1 MLSLKRHTNLACPGL
16 VNQELQFVMKIIVC
30 LKQVPKNDSILRINE
45 QGTWIQDRDL
55 TYEINES
62 DAYGLEA
69 ALQLKEK
76 HGGEVIALSL
86 GPARVQSVIK
96 EALARGADRGIHL
109 EDAAFDKLDAF
120 GVAAAISAA
129 AKAEGFDLLLTGLQS
144 DDFGFA
150 QTGVIAAELLGLPHA
165 TIVMDVESQDGR
177 IRVKRELENG
187 FFQWVGM
194 PAPAVLTIQSG
205 INTLRYATLK
215 GIMAAKKKEIKKLDA
230 TALGVDPAELAPK
243 MEFRRVYLPVKNK
256 QTQFIEGSPS
266 EIAAK
271 LLDKL
276 KNEARVF

>member
-1 MLSLKRHTNLACPGL
+1 
-16 VNQELQFVMKIIVC
+16 MKIIVC
-30 LKQVPKNDSILRINE
+30 LKQVPKNDSVLRINE
-45 QGTWIQDRDL
+45 QGTWIQERDL

-62 DAYGLEA
+62 DQYGLEA

-86 GPARVQSVIK
+86 GPQRVQTVIK
-96 EALARGADRGIHL
+96 EALARGADRGLHL
-109 EDAAFDKLDAF
+109 EDAAFDGLDAF
-120 GVAAAISAA
+120 GISSVIAAA

-144 DDFGFA
+144 DDYGYA

-165 TIVMDVESQDGR
+165 TIVMDVELNDGTL
-177 IRVKRELENG
+177 RVKRELENG
-187 FFQWVGM
+187 FFQWVSM

-230 TALGVDPAELAPK
+230 AALGLDAATLAP
-243 MEFRRVYLPVKNK
+243 RVAIRKVYVPQKSK
-256 QTQFIEGSPS
+256 QTQFLEGSAA
-266 EIAAK
+266 EVAAK
-271 LLDKL
+271 LIEKL

>member
-1 MLSLKRHTNLACPGL
+1 
-16 VNQELQFVMKIIVC
+16 MKIIVC

-45 QGTWIQDRDL
+45 QGNWIQDRDL

-62 DAYGLEA
+62 DQYGLEA

-86 GPARVQSVIK
+86 GPARAQSVIK
-96 EALARGADRGIHL
+96 EALARGADRGLHL
-109 EDAAFDKLDAF
+109 EDGAFDNLDAF
-120 GVAAAISAA
+120 GAASVIAAA

-144 DDFGFA
+144 DDHGYA
-150 QTGVIAAELLGLPHA
+150 QTGVIAAELLGAPHA
-165 TIVMDVESQDGR
+165 TIVMDVQSENGTLK
-177 IRVKRELENG
+177 VKRELENG
-187 FFQWVGM
+187 FFQWVSF

-230 TALGVDPAELAPK
+230 AALDLSADALMPK
-243 MEFRRVYLPVKNK
+243 TQVRKIYVPQKSK
-256 QTQFIEGSPS
+256 QTQFIEGSPA

-271 LLDKL
+271 LMDKL

>member
-1 MLSLKRHTNLACPGL
+1 
-16 VNQELQFVMKIIVC
+16 MKIIVC

-45 QGTWIQDRDL
+45 QGNWIQDRDL

-62 DAYGLEA
+62 DQYGLEA

-86 GPARVQSVIK
+86 GPARAQSVIK

-109 EDAAFDKLDAF
+109 EDAAFDNLDAF
-120 GVAAAISAA
+120 GAASVIAEA

-144 DDFGFA
+144 DDHGYA

-165 TIVMDVESQDGR
+165 TIVMDVEVNDGAL
-177 IRVKRELENG
+177 RVKRELENG
-187 FFQWVGM
+187 FFQWVSF

-215 GIMAAKKKEIKKLDA
+215 GIMAAKKKEIKKLDSA
-230 TALGVDPAELAPK
+230 ALGLSADALAPK
-243 MEFRRVYLPVKNK
+243 QQIRRIYVPQKSK
-256 QTQFIEGSPS
+256 QTQFIEGSPA

-271 LLDKL
+271 LMDKL

>member
-1 MLSLKRHTNLACPGL
+1 MRRFL
-16 VNQELQFVMKIIVC
+16 V
-30 LKQVPKNDSILRINE
+30 R
-45 QGTWIQDRDL
+45 
-55 TYEINES
+55 
-62 DAYGLEA
+62 ALERA
-69 ALQLKEK
+69 G
-76 HGGEVIALSL
+76 HDVTS
-86 GPARVQSVIK
+86 
-96 EALARGADRGIHL
+96 
-109 EDAAFDKLDAF
+109 F
-120 GVAAAISAA
+120 
-129 AKAEGFDLLLTGLQS
+129 AEGASAYEEVKQASFDLLLTGLQS

-187 FFQWVGM
+187 FFQWVSM

-230 TALGVDPAELAPK
+230 AALGVDPAQLAPR

-256 QTQFIEGSPS
+256 QTQFIEGSPA

>member
-1 MLSLKRHTNLACPGL
+1 
-16 VNQELQFVMKIIVC
+16 MKIIVC

-45 QGTWIQDRDL
+45 QGNWIQDRDL

-109 EDAAFDKLDAF
+109 EDAAFDNLDAY
-120 GVAAAISAA
+120 GIGSVIAAA

-144 DDFGFA
+144 DDYGFA
-150 QTGVIAAELLGLPHA
+150 QTGVITAELLGLPHA
-165 TIVMDVESQDGR
+165 TIVMDVELGDGTL
-177 IRVKRELENG
+177 RVKRELENG
-187 FFQWVGM
+187 FFQWVTM

-215 GIMAAKKKEIKKLDA
+215 GIMAAKKKEIRKLDA
-230 TALGVDPAELAPK
+230 SGLGIERASIAPK
-243 MEFRRVYLPVKNK
+243 MEFLKVYVPQKSK
-256 QTQFIEGSPS
+256 QTQFIEGSPA

-271 LLDKL
+271 LMEKL
-276 KNEARVF
+276 RNEARVF

>member
-1 MLSLKRHTNLACPGL
+1 
-16 VNQELQFVMKIIVC
+16 MKILVC

-45 QGTWIQDRDL
+45 QGNWIQDRDL

-76 HGGEVIALSL
+76 QGGDVIALSM

-109 EDAAFDKLDAF
+109 EDPAFEKLDAF
-120 GVAAAISAA
+120 GIASVITTA

-144 DDFGFA
+144 DDNGFG

-165 TIVMDVESQDGR
+165 TIVMDVELKDGQV
-177 IRVKRELENG
+177 RVKRELESG
-187 FFQWVGM
+187 FFQWVSM
-194 PAPAVLTIQSG
+194 PSPAVLTIQSG

-230 TALGVDPAELAPK
+230 AALGIQRDSLSPK
-243 MEFRRVYLPVKNK
+243 MEFLRVYAPVKNK
-256 QTQFIEGSPS
+256 QTQFIEGTPP
-266 EIAAK
+266 EIAVK
-271 LLDKL
+271 LIEKL
-276 KNEARVF
+276 KNEARIF

>member
-1 MLSLKRHTNLACPGL
+1 
-16 VNQELQFVMKIIVC
+16 MKIIVC

-45 QGTWIQDRDL
+45 QGNWIQDRDL

-86 GPARVQSVIK
+86 GPPRVQTVIK
-96 EALARGADRGIHL
+96 EALARGADRGLHL
-109 EDAAFDKLDAF
+109 EDTVFDGLDAF
-120 GVAAAISAA
+120 GIASVIAAA

-144 DDFGFA
+144 DDYGFA

-165 TIVMDVESQDGR
+165 TIVMDVESKEGT
-177 IRVKRELENG
+177 IRVKRELESG
-187 FFQWVGM
+187 FFQWVSM

-230 TALGVDPAELAPK
+230 AAVGVDQASLAPK
-243 MEFRRVYLPVKNK
+243 MAFRRVYLPQKSK
-256 QTQFIEGSPS
+256 QTQFIEGTPA
-266 EIAAK
+266 EIASK
-271 LLDKL
+271 LMDKL

>member
-1 MLSLKRHTNLACPGL
+1 
-16 VNQELQFVMKIIVC
+16 MKIIVC

-45 QGTWIQDRDL
+45 SGNWIQDRDL

-76 HGGEVIALSL
+76 LGGEVVALSL

-109 EDAAFDKLDAF
+109 EDPAFDKLDAY
-120 GVAAAISAA
+120 GIGAVISAA
-129 AKAEGFDLLLTGLQS
+129 AKVEGFDLLLTGLQS
-144 DDFGFA
+144 DDYGFA

-165 TIVMDVESQDGR
+165 TIVMDVEVGDGSL
-177 IRVKRELENG
+177 RVKRELENG
-187 FFQWVGM
+187 YFQWVSM

-215 GIMAAKKKEIKKLDA
+215 GIMAAKKKEIKKQDA
-230 TALGVDPAELAPK
+230 AALGIDQATLAPR
-243 MEFRRVYLPVKNK
+243 MEFLRVYVPQKSK
-256 QTQFIEGSPS
+256 QTQFIEGSPA

-271 LLDKL
+271 LMEKL
-276 KNEARVF
+276 RNEARVF

>member
-1 MLSLKRHTNLACPGL
+1 
-16 VNQELQFVMKIIVC
+16 MKIIVC

-45 QGTWIQDRDL
+45 AGTWIQDRDL

-86 GPARVQSVIK
+86 GPQRVQTVIK
-96 EALARGADRGIHL
+96 EGLARGADRGLHL
-109 EDAAFDKLDAF
+109 DDPAFAGLDAY
-120 GVAAAISAA
+120 GLGAVIAAA

-144 DDFGFA
+144 DDYGFG
-150 QTGVIAAELLGLPHA
+150 QTGVIAAELLGVSHA
-165 TIVMDVESQDGR
+165 TIVMDVEANDGTL
-177 IRVKRELENG
+177 RVKRELENG
-187 FFQWVGM
+187 FFQWVTM

-215 GIMAAKKKEIKKLDA
+215 GIMAAKKKEMKQLNA
-230 TALGVDPAELAPK
+230 EALGLNAATLAPR
-243 MEFRRVYLPVKNK
+243 MAFRKLYVPQKSK
-256 QTQFIEGSPS
+256 QTQFIEGSPA

-271 LLDKL
+271 LMEKL

>member
-1 MLSLKRHTNLACPGL
+1 
-16 VNQELQFVMKIIVC
+16 MKIIVC

-45 QGTWIQDRDL
+45 KGTWIQDRDL

-109 EDAAFDKLDAF
+109 EDTAFDGLDAF
-120 GVAAAISAA
+120 GTASAIAAA
-129 AKAEGFDLLLTGLQS
+129 AKAESFDLLLTGLQS
-144 DDFGFA
+144 DDYGFA

-165 TIVMDVESQDGR
+165 TIVMDVELKDGAL
-177 IRVKRELENG
+177 RVKRELENG
-187 FFQWVGM
+187 FFQLVNM
-194 PAPAVLTIQSG
+194 PLPAVLTIQSG

-215 GIMAAKKKEIKKLDA
+215 GIMAAKKKEIKKQDA
-230 TALGVDPAELAPK
+230 AALGIGQASIAPK
-243 MEFRRVYLPVKNK
+243 MEFRRVYVPVKNK
-256 QTQFIEGSPS
+256 QTQFIEGSPA

-271 LLDKL
+271 LMDKL